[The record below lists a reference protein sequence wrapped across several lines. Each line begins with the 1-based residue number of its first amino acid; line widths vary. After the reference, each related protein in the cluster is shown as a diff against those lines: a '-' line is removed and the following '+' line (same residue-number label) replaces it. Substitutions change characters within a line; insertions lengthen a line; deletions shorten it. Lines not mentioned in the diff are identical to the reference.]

1 MEQKMLLPIVVIVLV
16 GGFVIGYYAAT
27 FGGGAGKV
35 AKTTASNLPAWAGA
49 DAISKTQYPEFFQAQ
64 TFTQF
69 LTGQLVSTTGDS
81 VVISKDGKALAVPKA
96 RVTNYFISTATGR
109 TTIDDT
115 LLKAGETVTIALTF
129 DTETGNAVS
138 LAVSAER

>member
-1 MEQKMLLPIVVIVLV
+1 MLLPIVVIVLV
-16 GGFVIGYYAAT
+16 GGFIIGYYAAS
-27 FGGGAGKV
+27 FGGAGKA

-69 LTGQLVSTTGDS
+69 LTGQLVSATEDN
-81 VVISKDGKALAVPKA
+81 VVISKDGKNLAVPKA

-109 TTIDDT
+109 TTIDAS
-115 LLKAGETVTIALTF
+115 LLKADETVTLALTF

-138 LAVSAER
+138 LAVSAAR

>member
-1 MEQKMLLPIVVIVLV
+1 MEQKMLLPIVLIVLV

-27 FGGGAGKV
+27 FGGAGKA
-35 AKTTASNLPAWAGA
+35 AKTAAGSLPAWAGA
-49 DAISKTQYPEFFQAQ
+49 GAISKAQYPEFFQAQ

-81 VVISKDGKALAVPKA
+81 VVISKNGKNLAVPKA

-109 TTIDDT
+109 TTVDAKF
-115 LLKAGETVTIALTF
+115 LKAGETVTIALTL
-129 DTETGNAVS
+129 DPETGNAINM
-138 LAVSAER
+138 AVTASR

>member
-1 MEQKMLLPIVVIVLV
+1 MEQKMLLPIVLIVVV

-27 FGGGAGKV
+27 FGGAG
-35 AKTTASNLPAWAGA
+35 KTTAKTAAGSLPAWAGA
-49 DAISKTQYPEFFQAQ
+49 GAISKAQYPEFFQAQ

-81 VVISKDGKALAVPKA
+81 VVISKAGRNLAVPKA

-109 TTIDDT
+109 TTVDAK
-115 LLKAGETVTIALTF
+115 LLKAGEPVTIALTL
-129 DTETGNAVS
+129 DPETGNAIS
-138 LAVSAER
+138 LAVTGSR